1 MVLNIFDHAKLF
13 YLKENVRISSKHC
26 VTWNFLFYV
35 GLENVKLP
43 PKMKKRGR
51 PKGAKTTVIGLPRK
65 KKKTGKP
72 TPFLK
77 KLPNDKE
84 KGTYLCHATVIVIT
98 ICLSLFAYP
107 IVLLWFVSPVVAEL
121 ALSRKGLI
129 EEDQVEI
136 MPESIT
142 AFLSG

>member
-1 MVLNIFDHAKLF
+1 ML
-13 YLKENVRISSKHC
+13 RISSKHC

-51 PKGAKTTVIGLPRK
+51 PKGAETTVIGLPRK
-65 KKKTGKP
+65 KKKTDKP

-84 KGTYLCHATVIVIT
+84 KGMYLHMSCNCNSINNMFVII
-98 ICLSLFAYP
+98 ICISSCSTLVCKPCGS
-107 IVLLWFVSPVVAEL
+107 
-121 ALSRKGLI
+121 
-129 EEDQVEI
+129 
-136 MPESIT
+136 
-142 AFLSG
+142 